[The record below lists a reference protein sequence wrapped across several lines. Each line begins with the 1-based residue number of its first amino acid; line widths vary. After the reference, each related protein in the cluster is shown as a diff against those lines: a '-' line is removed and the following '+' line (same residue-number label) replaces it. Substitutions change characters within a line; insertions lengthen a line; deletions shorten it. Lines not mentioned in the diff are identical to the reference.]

1 MWPRTLVFPVTTL
14 IKRKLGGT
22 LGHQK
27 LLEQGLD
34 HLSHRVCAADVKC
47 VHTSTATGAGR
58 GLGRLAEVHL
68 HLDEASVDPV

>member
-1 MWPRTLVFPVTTL
+1 MTTL

-34 HLSHRVCAADVKC
+34 HLSHGVCAADVQR
-47 VHTSTATGAGR
+47 VRTSTATGAGR
-58 GLGRLAEVHL
+58 GLGSFAELHL
-68 HLDEASVDPV
+68 HLNEASVDPV